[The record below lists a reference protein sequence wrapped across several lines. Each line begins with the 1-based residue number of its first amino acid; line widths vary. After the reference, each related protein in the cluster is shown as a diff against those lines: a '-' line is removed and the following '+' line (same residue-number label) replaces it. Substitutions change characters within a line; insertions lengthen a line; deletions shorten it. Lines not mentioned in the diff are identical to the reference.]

1 MTKFK
6 VLKMHFSSPLHI
18 GQGVTESYGRS
29 GRILHSDSISGALA
43 ATFSSLY
50 PDEDVKQFMES
61 FQVSSAFP
69 FSGEKLFFPKPM
81 IKLLVSS
88 ENESLVMTKKLKKL
102 EYFDQSSFETILQ
115 GKELNVST
123 AEQLAGD
130 GRFFLA
136 KPERSFQTP
145 YSSTVVQRV
154 AVPRGDGGDASP
166 FYFERLTFEIN
177 CGFWCFFEV
186 AEDYQNR
193 FLKCLIHLGEN
204 GIGTDRT
211 VGNGQFNVEIDS
223 LDLALPESNGN
234 NLSLSLFWP
243 AETEINGLELD
254 KSAYLLKKRGGF
266 IAGSS
271 HEQFRHLRRKS
282 VYMFVEGSVFAGK
295 IEGKIDNLRPDW
307 NDSKLHP
314 VWRDGR
320 AFSLPI
326 IVNS

>member
-6 VLKMHFSSPLHI
+6 VLKMHFTTPIHI

-43 ATFSSLY
+43 ATFSAQY
-50 PDEDVKQFMES
+50 PGKDIKFFMES
-61 FQVSSAFP
+61 FQISSAFP

-81 IKLLVSS
+81 IKLPVSS
-88 ENESLVMTKKLKKL
+88 ENESLIVTKKLKKL
-102 EYFDQSSFETILQ
+102 EYFDQSSFETIIL
-115 GKELNVST
+115 GNELNVSS
-123 AEQLAGD
+123 AEQLAGE
-130 GRFFLA
+130 GRFFLT
-136 KPERSFQTP
+136 KPDSSFQIP
-145 YSSTVVQRV
+145 YSSVVIQRV
-154 AVPRGDGGDASP
+154 AVPRSDGGDASP
-166 FYFERLTFEIN
+166 FYFERLTFEKG

-186 AEDYQNR
+186 AEDYRNM
-193 FLKCLIHLGEN
+193 FLKCLIDLGEN

-211 VGNGQFNVEIDS
+211 VGNGQFEITIETI
-223 LDLALPESNGN
+223 DLALPETEAN
-234 NLSLSLFWP
+234 NLVLSLYWP
-243 AETEINGLELD
+243 AESELNALELD

-271 HEQFRHLRRKS
+271 DEKFRHLRRKS
-282 VYMFVEGSVFAGK
+282 VYMFVEGSVFVGTT
-295 IEGKIDNLRPDW
+295 EGMIGDLRPEW

-320 AFSLPI
+320 AFSIPI